1 MTSTNNYRNV
11 KFFYKEWQTYTGAK
25 ATGYTCNDKS
35 LLKHVNT
42 VSFGAKTIQDMK
54 SKIDD
59 YLDNVERHI
68 ELKELNDKACAE
80 FYAIPTLYRGD

>member
-1 MTSTNNYRNV
+1 MTSTNIYRNV
-11 KFFYKEWQTYTGAK
+11 KFSYKEWETYTGAK
-25 ATGYTCNDKS
+25 ATGYTCNDES

-42 VSFGAKTIQDMK
+42 VSFGATTIQDMK

-68 ELKELNDKACAE
+68 MLRELNDRACAE
-80 FYAIPTLYRGD
+80 FYRNNPNTPKD